1 MSGSALTLRPM
12 RSAPPILSFALLLSA
27 LVTACEN
34 AAELIPGDAATP
46 AAEDPNATPTPV
58 IAPPIVPPGSVSLA
72 GAEERDAGAREVIPD
87 ARLAQSVVQLQLFDT
102 STGFVRMVRN
112 GSGVVVDRAQ
122 RLIITSYILVA
133 PFRSDGTPTYTSIA
147 IAVNRQTGS
156 EPSLEFEAEIVAAA
170 PSLDLAVLRVTR
182 VYRGGPIGPGE
193 FDLPEVNVGDS
204 DALAH
209 GDALRFLGHPG
220 LDATGAPGSQA
231 VASTTATVTGFRGHS
246 AVDGRAWLKTDARLP
261 YGISGGPVF
270 DATGNLVGVATQLQY
285 DPDAVV
291 GQVRPVNLAAELF
304 ERARRAGPEAR
315 YPAPLQH
322 PGEVPRA
329 PVPAPVGGIVVT
341 PPAFAENA
349 VEGDGLRDL
358 FDYTWLFPTRPST
371 LYYEYVVQ
379 GIPEG
384 ALVEE
389 RWLLEGVLQDT
400 LSSAFTWSGGP
411 FGIVADRLVTPNERG
426 MPAGRW
432 VLEVWVDG
440 VRHASA
446 IAYVATSLP
455 QEPEIVRFRF
465 GSRAAD
471 ERALFPPSS
480 QATQLLA
487 FFDYERA
494 QGVSQLR
501 WIVFR
506 DGRVVY
512 QSPLVPWEG
521 GDEGTWWIGFASD
534 DPIGAGF
541 WEFEIYLDSPNEPQ
555 PINRG
560 ADGVQLF

>member
-1 MSGSALTLRPM
+1 MSGGALTLRPM
-12 RSAPPILSFALLLSA
+12 RSALPILSFALVLSA

-46 AAEDPNATPTPV
+46 AAEDPNATPAPV

-102 STGFVRMVRN
+102 STGFVRLVRN

-122 RLIITSYILVA
+122 RLILTSYILVA

-170 PSLDLAVLRVTR
+170 PSLDLAVLRATR

-204 DALAH
+204 DALEH

-231 VASTTATVTGFRGHS
+231 VASTTATVAGFRGHS

-329 PVPAPVGGIVVT
+329 PVPAPVGGIVVS
-341 PPAFAENA
+341 PPTFAENA
-349 VEGDGLRDL
+349 VEGNGLRDL

-455 QEPEIVRFRF
+455 QEPKIVRFRF

-471 ERALFPPSS
+471 EQALFPPSS

-487 FFDYERA
+487 FFDYEHA

-541 WEFEIYLDSPNEPQ
+541 WEFEIYLDSPNERQ
-555 PINRG
+555 PIRRG
-560 ADGVQLF
+560 ADGVELF